1 MILLTDSFGQ
11 SAHIKIPR
19 NIKKLVISMSGGA
32 DSAIL
37 CYIVA
42 KHFKEIDSDIVIHP
56 FSCNWEVRPW
66 SQEKVTGIVDFI
78 KEETGYEH
86 FGQIYKFTILNEDIE
101 KGDDHK
107 ARMFGNYTRFML
119 VNNLIDHFFSGKT
132 ANPSMEVMEKFKD
145 QVRQKDRD
153 KPTIKSIYKDTTETV
168 PFAMVD
174 KRFII
179 DMYKRNNLLNTLLP
193 LTRSCEGSKDITDN
207 FKSTCGLCWWCNERE
222 WALKQVNG

>member
-19 NIKKLVISMSGGA
+19 NVKKLGISMSGGA

-42 KHFKEIDSDIVIHP
+42 KHLKEINSDIVIHP
-56 FSCNWEVRPW
+56 FSCNWQVRPW
-66 SQEKVTGIVDFI
+66 SQGKVRKIVEEI
-78 KEETGYEH
+78 KKSTGYKN
-86 FGQIYKFTILNEDIE
+86 FGHIYKFTIDMDEIE
-101 KGDDHK
+101 QGDDRK
-107 ARMFGNYTRFML
+107 AKVFGYYTRFML
-119 VNNLIDHFFSGKT
+119 DNNLIDHFFSGKT
-132 ANPSMEVMEKFKD
+132 KNPSFEIMKNFKD

-153 KPTIKSIYKDTTETV
+153 TPTLRSIYKDTVETI

-174 KRFII
+174 KRFVI
-179 DMYKRNNLLNTLLP
+179 DMYKRHNLLNTLLP
-193 LTRSCEGSKDITDN
+193 LTRSCEGSEELTDN
-207 FKSTCGLCWWCNERE
+207 FASTCGQCWWCNERE

>member
-1 MILLTDSFGQ
+1 
-11 SAHIKIPR
+11 
-19 NIKKLVISMSGGA
+19 
-32 DSAIL
+32 
-37 CYIVA
+37 
-42 KHFKEIDSDIVIHP
+42 
-56 FSCNWEVRPW
+56 
-66 SQEKVTGIVDFI
+66 
-78 KEETGYEH
+78 
-86 FGQIYKFTILNEDIE
+86 
-101 KGDDHK
+101 
-107 ARMFGNYTRFML
+107 ML